1 MYKLNNGLTIFN
13 NINKRDHKFIK
24 LFINVGVKNENMNTS
39 GTIFRLQEIWRHR
52 FGKVLGEKQADFHYD
67 HDIFTITVDDVDD
80 VEDEKIT
87 SILSLFQSLLD
98 TPLTYTDFKHYLK
111 STSIA
116 PKNLFL

>member
-52 FGKVLGEKQADFHYD
+52 FDKALGEKQADFHYD
-67 HDIFTITVDDVDD
+67 HDIFTITVDD